1 MEFADVMTH
10 FNKVCHSY
18 RTSPDW
24 EREGCNEC
32 SFFNNDICESM
43 NEMGTID
50 KEKQIDPDFWRNVEK
65 QIMAAQPSK
74 AAEVTLRD
82 LIQLF
87 LVEYDLDDI
96 VQNPNFDIKR
106 SK

>member
-1 MEFADVMTH
+1 MEFGDVMAH
-10 FNKVCHSY
+10 FNKVCNSY
-18 RTSPDW
+18 KPSWD
-24 EREGCNEC
+24 REEC
-32 SFFNNDICESM
+32 EQCPFYSKICDQVYNMEA
-43 NEMGTID
+43 ND
-50 KEKQIDPDFWRNVEK
+50 KEKRVDPDFWRNIEEP
-65 QIMAAQPSK
+65 IMAAQPAK
-74 AAEVTLRD
+74 AADVTLRD

>member
-1 MEFADVMTH
+1 MEFGDVMAH

-18 RTSPDW
+18 RPDW
-24 EREGCNEC
+24 DREGCDQCPFYSE
-32 SFFNNDICESM
+32 ICDQIY
-43 NEMGTID
+43 NMGDND
-50 KEKQIDPDFWRNVEK
+50 KEKRMDPDFWKNIEK
-65 QIMAAQPSK
+65 QIAAAQPAK
-74 AAEVTLRD
+74 AADVTLRD

>member
-10 FNKVCHSY
+10 FNKVCCSY
-18 RTSPDW
+18 RTGPDW
-24 EREGCNEC
+24 DREGCGQC
-32 SFFNNDICESM
+32 PITNDVCEQM

-50 KEKQIDPDFWRNVEK
+50 KEKRMDPNFWSNIEK
-65 QIMAAQPSK
+65 QVMAAQPSK
-74 AAEVTLRD
+74 AADVTLRD

>member
-10 FNKVCHSY
+10 FNKVCQSY
-18 RTSPDW
+18 KTYPDW
-24 EREGCNEC
+24 GEGCSQCPITNEV
-32 SFFNNDICESM
+32 CEQM
-43 NEMGTID
+43 HEMGGID
-50 KEKQIDPDFWRNVEK
+50 KEKRMDPDFWRNIEK
-65 QIMAAQPSK
+65 QVMAAQPSK